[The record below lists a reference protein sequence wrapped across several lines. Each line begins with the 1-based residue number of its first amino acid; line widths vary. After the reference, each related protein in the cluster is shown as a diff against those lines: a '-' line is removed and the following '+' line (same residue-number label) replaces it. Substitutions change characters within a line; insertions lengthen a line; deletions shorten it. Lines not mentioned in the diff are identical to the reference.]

1 MRERIVEAV
10 LRQAAAWRADE
21 TGSALVEYIFILAL
35 IAVVAMG
42 ATSFLGSAVKRQF
55 NLASDVLRWSGT
67 GDPLPPA
74 IWSRR

>member
-1 MRERIVEAV
+1 MELRARET
-10 LRQAAAWRADE
+10 AAIWLAEE

-42 ATSFLGSAVKRQF
+42 AMSFLGGAIRRQFDIASAVLQ
-55 NLASDVLRWSGT
+55 WSGT
-67 GDPLPPA
+67 GDPLPPS